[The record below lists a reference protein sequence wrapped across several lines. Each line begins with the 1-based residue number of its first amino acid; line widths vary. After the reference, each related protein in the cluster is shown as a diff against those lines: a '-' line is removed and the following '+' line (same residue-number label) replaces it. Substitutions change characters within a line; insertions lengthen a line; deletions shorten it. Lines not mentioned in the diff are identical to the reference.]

1 MFSPFA
7 NSRFEV
13 RSSQFPMLGLVISG
27 GNTVLA
33 KINAIGSYEIL
44 AQTTDDAL
52 GEALDKAARMLGLG
66 YPGGAILGEDV
77 QAWRP

>member
-1 MFSPFA
+1 
-7 NSRFEV
+7 
-13 RSSQFPMLGLVISG
+13 MLGLVISG

-66 YPGGAILGEDV
+66 YPGGAILEKMSKLGD
-77 QAWRP
+77 PNKIPNFPSL